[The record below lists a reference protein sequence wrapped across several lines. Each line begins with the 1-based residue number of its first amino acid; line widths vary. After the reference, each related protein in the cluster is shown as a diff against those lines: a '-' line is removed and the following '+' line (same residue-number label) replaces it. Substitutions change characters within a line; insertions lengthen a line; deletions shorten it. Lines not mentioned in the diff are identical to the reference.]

1 MAWAR
6 TSQQQMAAATP
17 LHNGK
22 AHQFAGRVVWPIAA
36 VVAVAHLAAAVAG
49 SDGYWFDEVYM
60 LAIGRDHLDW
70 GSADQPPVA
79 PLSAWVSDVVAP
91 GSILILRLVPIV
103 ATVAAVVAAALIARE
118 LGGDLRAQG
127 ITAAAQ
133 ATSISAALFGH
144 WLTPYTLE
152 PVQWLLLLWLL
163 VRWVRVRDDRLLLA
177 VGVVAGIAAETKF
190 QVMLLCAALV
200 LAVLVCGPRE
210 VLRRPMFWAGVGIGA
225 VLAAP
230 TLIWQAAHGWPQL
243 LMSEI
248 VAEEAETLYGGRVS
262 VTVQMLLWAGVV
274 GTVLVLAGLWWL
286 LRDPQFRRYR
296 FLAVTFLALLI
307 VFTVTAG
314 RPYYLA
320 GFHGALIAVCAVGL
334 QRRRER
340 GLHRWSWTVWPAFA
354 IGALVA
360 GVMLVASV
368 GFSNDDGGEQIAQR
382 TSEAYQDLSPDERDR
397 TAVIGESYIVAAYL
411 DGYSTT
417 VDLPPAYSPNRAYG
431 YFPLP
436 DESRIDVLFAGTD
449 PSTLAPFFTE
459 VTQLRGPVSDEI
471 DTAVWLLS
479 GRTVPWHEIWPQVQT
494 LRVG

>member
-6 TSQQQMAAATP
+6 AAEQRTDGAASFV
-17 LHNGK
+17 HEQV
-22 AHQFAGRVVWPIAA
+22 HSFAGRVVWPIAA
-36 VVAVAHLAAAVAG
+36 VVAVAHLVAAVVG
-49 SDGYWFDEVYM
+49 GDGYWFDEVYM

-79 PLSAWVSDVVAP
+79 PLLARVSDVVAP
-91 GSILILRLVPIV
+91 GSILVLRFVPIV
-103 ATVAAVVAAALIARE
+103 ATVAAVVVAALIARE
-118 LGGDLRAQG
+118 LGGDRRAQG

-152 PVQWLLLLWLL
+152 PVQWLLLLWLF
-163 VRWVRVRDDRLLLA
+163 VRWVRLRDDRLLLF

-200 LAVLVCGPRE
+200 VAVLVCGPRE
-210 VLRRPMFWAGVGIGA
+210 VLRRPMFWAGVAVGA
-225 VLAAP
+225 VITAP
-230 TLIWQAAHGWPQL
+230 TLVWQARHGWPQL

-248 VAEEAETLYGGRVS
+248 VAEEAEVLYGGRAS
-262 VTVQMLLWAGVV
+262 VTIQMLVWAGAA
-274 GTVLVLAGLWWL
+274 GTVLVLLGLWWL
-286 LRDPQFRRYR
+286 LRDREFRHYR
-296 FLAVTFLALLI
+296 FLAVAFLALLI

-320 GFHGALIAVCAVGL
+320 GFHGALIAVGAVGL

-340 GLHRWSWTVWPAFA
+340 GLHRWSWTAWPAFA
-354 IGALVA
+354 ISALIA
-360 GVMLVASV
+360 GVVLATSV
-368 GFSNDDGGEQIAQR
+368 GISNSDVGERIAESTAGAYRELSDD
-382 TSEAYQDLSPDERDR
+382 RDR
-397 TAVIGESYIVAAYL
+397 IAVIGQSYIIAAYL
-411 DGYSTT
+411 DGYAAT
-417 VDLPPAYSPNRAYG
+417 VDLPPAHSPNRAYG

-436 DESRIDVLFAGTD
+436 DDSRTEVLFAGTD

-471 DTAVWLLS
+471 DTGVWLLS
-479 GRTVPWHEIWPQVQT
+479 GRTMPWNEIWPQVQT